1 MDRLNGRAGVMDKA
15 GTPVHTDHK
24 VSSYFRCALSPSQGD
39 AAMIRRTLIVAILA
53 VAGLVPF
60 FTAPAANAMP
70 YCNHG
75 FSCLYLYYSSP
86 ARTTEVGYYS
96 VSCSGYGS
104 IGGTTSPYVTFSE
117 TECNN

>member
-1 MDRLNGRAGVMDKA
+1 MD
-15 GTPVHTDHK
+15 VHTGLP
-24 VSSYFRCALSPSQGD
+24 VISGEGD

-70 YCNHG
+70 YCNHS
-75 FSCLYLYYSSP
+75 FSCLYVYYSTA

-96 VSCSGYGS
+96 VSCSGS
-104 IGGTTSPYVTFSE
+104 GTIVGTSSPYVNFSE
-117 TECNN
+117 KEC